1 MKINVDKTKS
11 VIKVEPGDIAYF
23 DNDYWLIGW
32 WKLLD
37 EKHRYYAFISLS
49 TAKRVEAVKRN
60 KAIDYDA
67 LTSYLEAKKAEIYDG
82 SKSKLDVVIKEPV
95 TNHG

>member
-11 VIKVEPGDIAYF
+11 IKVKPGDIAYF

-49 TAKRVEAVKRN
+49 TAKRVEADKRN

-67 LTSYLEAKKAEIYDG
+67 LTSYLKAKKAVIYDG
-82 SKSKLDVVIKEPV
+82 DKSKLYLVKRAC
-95 TNHG
+95 N